1 MLFRALPAAALVF
14 ASLLAQ
20 PSFAQAASDMA
31 PFTEACKGAA
41 MYLLPDAPEGTDTAP
56 VMALLCDCIV
66 KGFAEFP
73 QNEIDVLAADLRG
86 ESTEDTHKAFGD
98 YQALSTKAGAVV
110 QACFADPAV
119 VAAKTAAGVAPAP
132 AAAPAAK

>member
-1 MLFRALPAAALVF
+1 MLFRVLPAAALVLATFIVQPAF
-14 ASLLAQ
+14 AE
-20 PSFAQAASDMA
+20 AAAEMA

-56 VMALLCDCIV
+56 VMAPLCDCIV
-66 KGFAEFP
+66 KGFAQFP
-73 QNEIDVLAADLRG
+73 QGEIDVLAADLRG

-119 VAAKTAAGVAPAP
+119 VAAKTAAGATPAPAP
-132 AAAPAAK
+132 AAK